1 VKVGDLVRV
10 EWKEADFRSTAVIVG
25 VPSGHAINACGNGFY
40 MILCEGQHRVMHS
53 DFMRVISNNKPLS
66 LEKLNENR

>member
-10 EWKEADFRSTAVIVG
+10 EWKEADFSAIAVIVG

-40 MILCEGQHRVMHS
+40 MILCEGQRRVMHS
-53 DFMRVISNNKPLS
+53 DFMRVIGNNKPLIW
-66 LEKLNENR
+66 EKLNESR